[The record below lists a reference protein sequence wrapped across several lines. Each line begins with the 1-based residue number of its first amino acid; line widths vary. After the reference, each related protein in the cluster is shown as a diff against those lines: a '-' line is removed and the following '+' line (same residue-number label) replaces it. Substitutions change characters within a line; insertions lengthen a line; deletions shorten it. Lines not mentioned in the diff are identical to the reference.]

1 MSDRVTFFHAPNTRS
16 GGTLL
21 LLEELG
27 ADYDLHLLDMK
38 AGDQRKPEY
47 LAINP
52 MGKVPAIKHGDA
64 VITEQVAVFLYLG
77 DLFPK
82 AGITPRIG
90 DPLRGPYL
98 RWMAF
103 YAGCL
108 EPAMVDKAL
117 KREPAPPSMSPYGTY
132 ESVISAI
139 VGQLSTGPWLLGERF
154 TVADVLWGTALSW
167 MRQFQLFPEDPA
179 IVAYTDRFNARPL
192 VARCKAQDAE
202 IAAVQDADRVMQP
215 S

>member
-132 ESVISAI
+132 E
-139 VGQLSTGPWLLGERF
+139 
-154 TVADVLWGTALSW
+154 
-167 MRQFQLFPEDPA
+167 
-179 IVAYTDRFNARPL
+179 DR
-192 VARCKAQDAE
+192 
-202 IAAVQDADRVMQP
+202 
-215 S
+215 